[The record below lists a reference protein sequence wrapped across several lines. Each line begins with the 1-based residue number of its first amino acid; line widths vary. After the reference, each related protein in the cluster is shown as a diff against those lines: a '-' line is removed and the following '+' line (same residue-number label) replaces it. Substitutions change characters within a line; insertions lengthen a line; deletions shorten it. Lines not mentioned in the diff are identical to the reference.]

1 MIVKEGLLHTIIE
14 MPQAI
19 AIERIDATLKEFA
32 DENLDE
38 DGKEFILQMTEKK
51 QLVKSDISFIR
62 SLRDTINIAGGKLYI
77 VDVNDPVFNALRHLQ
92 IDKQIHVFRNM
103 IDFEKDHGPVLI
115 DDMEEEEK
123 PPEVDPRIALIP
135 KQKIILVEPNL
146 TNRNNLKSMLEDVSL
161 QLITPVNDCSVANRT
176 LVDSSTLFDI
186 IIINLESTK
195 QRAIAFIK
203 TIKPLPVARDLKI
216 IIMTT
221 AKTDP
226 KLIGEAMDAGAYSS
240 LQIPFRPTDLKAKI
254 MDTIII

>member
-19 AIERIDATLKEFA
+19 AVERIDATLKDFA

-77 VDVNDPVFNALRHLQ
+77 VDVSDPVYNALKHLG
-92 IDKQIHVFRNM
+92 IDKQIHIFQNM

-115 DDMEEEEK
+115 DDMEEEEEVA
-123 PPEVDPRIALIP
+123 EVDPRLALIP
-135 KQKIILVEPNL
+135 KQRVILVEPNL
-146 TNRNNLKSMLEDVSL
+146 TNRNNLKTMLEDISL
-161 QLITPVNDCSVANRT
+161 QMITPVSDCSVANRT
-176 LVDSSTLFDI
+176 LVDSTTPFDI
-186 IIINLESTK
+186 ILIDLESAK

-203 TIKPLPVARDLKI
+203 TIKPLPVAQNLKI
-216 IIMTT
+216 IVMITT
-221 AKTDP
+221 KTDT
-226 KLIGEAMDAGAYSS
+226 KLITEAMEAGAYSS

-254 MDTIII
+254 MDTIDV